1 MKEVIEL
8 TKKMV
13 EINSVSGQEEEI
25 LEYLAGFLK
34 NKGAKEV
41 WQNEDF
47 CAALFTNGK
56 TENATILT
64 GHIDTVSAGDESNW
78 KNSPWSCIEND
89 EKLIGL
95 GVTDMKAG
103 LSAAFI
109 AGIEVFDNGN
119 IEDDLWLVA
128 VANEEIDGRGSRNF
142 VAWFKEK
149 GFKYNKIKGII
160 PEPTNLDTIEIGHR
174 GNCFVEITFLG
185 KSGHASQQGNYH
197 ISALNSM
204 NNLLASVKDIENKGV
219 LHDLLIKYRN
229 DILGMPSFVP
239 TSVIAGDSQ
248 SPNKTADISKM
259 VIDIRT
265 TPELDK
271 QLDSFM
277 NELAT
282 EFNFS
287 WKYHSTPVGST
298 LVSENSNL
306 VKKLLKSSNLNIS
319 NVGISAGATDQ
330 GEFVKGL
337 NNTEVVVYGPGEF
350 SEAHHQN
357 EFIYKNKLEKFYNVI
372 HDFLVN
378 NEK

>member
-109 AGIEVFDNGN
+109 AGIEAFDNGN

-149 GFKYNKIKGII
+149 GFKYNKIEGII

-239 TSVIAGDSQ
+239 TSVIAGDS
-248 SPNKTADISKM
+248 DICKM

-298 LVSENSNL
+298 LVSKNSNL
-306 VKKLLKSSNLNIS
+306 VKKLLKSSNLNIG